1 MSSSYEFQLKGH
13 LDSEW
18 TEWFAGFTLTH
29 QPDGTTLLRGLI
41 SDQPALHG
49 LLLRIN
55 QLGLPLVRVEQVNL
69 EIDIE

>member
-1 MSSSYEFQLKGH
+1 MSSSYEIQIKGH

-29 QPDGTTLLRGLI
+29 QPDGTTLLRGVV

-49 LLLRIN
+49 LLLRVN

-69 EIDIE
+69 EVDNE